1 MAAAI
6 LKEIDMEVV
15 IDGQS
20 KSIDVT
26 GIGTLNE
33 LLARIERDCIGG
45 GRVIV
50 RVLLNEEELDEGQTV
65 GLGAFPVK
73 DITSIS
79 VETADTLELA
89 GEALQDALEYLPAIS
104 MILEQSARKI
114 REGDVRAGLQE
125 TSEALGVIEAFGE
138 VLDGIRG
145 AFRIDFSK
153 VKIDDGTLLEKLHEL
168 GKHAQ
173 NILKATKE
181 EDWTLLA
188 DLIEYELSPL
198 LYEWMAVV
206 PELVSMLPGSRES
219 SGGES
224 S

>member
-1 MAAAI
+1 MAAVI

-26 GIGTLNE
+26 GIGTFNE
-33 LLARIERDCIGG
+33 LLAHIERDCIGG

-50 RVLLNEEELDEGQTV
+50 RVLLNGEELDEGQTV

-219 SGGES
+219 SGGEAS
-224 S
+224 